1 VSEFEVDNKQYR
13 TVRRLDAFSQLHVA
27 RKLAPLLVSLTPTPE
42 MRARLQA
49 EAQAKASGDERP
61 MVDMAEMMLPVIEG
75 LASMKSED
83 VDFISSTC
91 LSVVSRNQ
99 GTGWVPIWN
108 STAKRMMFEDIDGMA
123 LLQITFQVIQENL
136 SNFMRAPL
144 SASLQPSPTT
154 GESLGNTSS

>member
-1 VSEFEVDNKQYR
+1 MTEFEVDGKQYR
-13 TVRRLDAFSQLHVA
+13 LVRKLDAFSQLHVA

-42 MRARLQA
+42 MRQRLQA
-49 EAQAKASGDERP
+49 EAQARANGDDRP

-75 LASMKSED
+75 LAEMKSED

-99 GTGWVPIWN
+99 GTGWTPVWN
-108 STAKRMMFEDIDGMA
+108 AAAKRMQFEDIDGMA

-144 SASLQPSPTT
+144 SATLQPSPTT
-154 GESLGNTSS
+154 GASQGNMSS

>member
-1 VSEFEVDNKQYR
+1 MTEFEVDGKQYR
-13 TVRRLDAFSQLHVA
+13 LVRKLDAFSQLHVA

-42 MRARLQA
+42 MRQRLQA
-49 EAQAKASGDERP
+49 EAQARANGDDRP

-75 LASMKSED
+75 LAEMKSED

-99 GTGWVPIWN
+99 GTGWTPVWN
-108 STAKRMMFEDIDGMA
+108 GAAKRMQFEDIDGMA

-144 SASLQPSPTT
+144 SATLQPSPTT
-154 GESLGNTSS
+154 GASQGNMSS